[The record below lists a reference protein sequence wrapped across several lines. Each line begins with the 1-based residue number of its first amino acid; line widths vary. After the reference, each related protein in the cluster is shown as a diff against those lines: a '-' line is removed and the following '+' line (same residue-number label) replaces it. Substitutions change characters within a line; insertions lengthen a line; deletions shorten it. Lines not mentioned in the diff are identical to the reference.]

1 MSEQGNT
8 PDIDHNG
15 EPKWMPEDFRR
26 QHMLGCPLGNSVWI
40 GALRGDNSTCSICFG
55 TWPLHEDGC
64 FAGELETS
72 VRGLWA
78 DRDRLAARVVELQ
91 AAIRH
96 VVRNSPGTPDSVKG
110 FLVRALEGAW
120 GEPYERAILS
130 TLDSPEW
137 AESPDRSEE

>member
-1 MSEQGNT
+1 MTDDS
-8 PDIDHNG
+8 DYS
-15 EPKWMPEDFRR
+15 PEYQDEYKRR
-26 QHMLGCPLGNSVWI
+26 WLV
-40 GALRGDNSTCSICFG
+40 A
-55 TWPLHEDGC
+55 
-64 FAGELETS
+64 A
-72 VRGLWA
+72 A
-78 DRDRLAARVVELQ
+78 DRIRLDARVVELL

-137 AESPDRSEE
+137 AESPDRSEQ